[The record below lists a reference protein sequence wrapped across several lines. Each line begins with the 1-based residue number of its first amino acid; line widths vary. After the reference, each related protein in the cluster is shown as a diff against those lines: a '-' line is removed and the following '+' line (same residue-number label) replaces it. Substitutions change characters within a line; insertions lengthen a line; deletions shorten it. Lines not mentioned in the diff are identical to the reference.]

1 MFYGQD
7 LSENVTQLDIYNVTK
22 QVIYS
27 VPVDAI
33 NIDDVLQ
40 ITSEFEATNPYTYN
54 VMIGSWIV
62 LADSPTATTGTLLD
76 PANAYNITPGNH
88 HGVITK
94 ARNWKAS
101 SSYTGK
107 YVNVVGWAAS
117 VNATPGQMLTIEQSY
132 GHLDVLIN
140 N

>member
-1 MFYGQD
+1 MFYAQD

-22 QVIYS
+22 AVIYS
-27 VPVDAI
+27 VPVSQI
-33 NIDDVLQ
+33 NPNDVLQ
-40 ITSEFEATNPYTYN
+40 ITCEFEATNPYSYN

-62 LADSPTATTGTLLD
+62 LADSATATTGTLLD

-94 ARNWKAS
+94 ARNWMS
-101 SSYTGK
+101 QSSYANK

-117 VNATPGQMLTIEQSY
+117 VNSSPGQNLAIEQSY